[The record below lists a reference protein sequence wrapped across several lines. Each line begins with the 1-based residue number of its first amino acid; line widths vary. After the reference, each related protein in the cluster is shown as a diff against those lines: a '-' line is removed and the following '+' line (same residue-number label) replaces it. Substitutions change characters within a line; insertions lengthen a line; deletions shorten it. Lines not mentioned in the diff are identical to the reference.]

1 MAGPADEAAQKAA
14 ELAAK
19 ALKEALTWVAN
30 VISKDPHPPKK
41 PF

>member
-1 MAGPADEAAQKAA
+1 MAGPADEAARKAA

-19 ALKEALTWVAN
+19 ALKEALTWVIN
-30 VISKDPHPPKK
+30 NISKNPNPPRK